1 MRADLYLVLIRIV
14 PVRSKKAT
22 SRSLEVVRNQ
32 DIDNFRTASEALYN
46 AMIAEQNTSN
56 AT

>member
-22 SRSLEVVRNQ
+22 SRSLKVVRNQ

>member
-46 AMIAEQNTSN
+46 AMIAEQSTSN